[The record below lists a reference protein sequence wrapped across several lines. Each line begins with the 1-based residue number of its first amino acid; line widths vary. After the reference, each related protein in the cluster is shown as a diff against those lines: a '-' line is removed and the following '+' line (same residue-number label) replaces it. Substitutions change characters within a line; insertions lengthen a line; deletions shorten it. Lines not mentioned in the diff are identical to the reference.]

1 MELKELISEIIPHY
15 NNYRQN
21 RHTLSGTDALLV
33 FWDIGDIL
41 KKYIKEK
48 EVAPHTLYRQIYGKS
63 EGGKNVVQKS
73 YITRDLLSRSYRV
86 RNIFLKKDDI
96 KKYFP
101 TLQKYRLFYQAMPFL
116 DNPKYALSGKEKEK
130 LNKLLNSKMSYSA
143 IMKEIHALQNEKIGI
158 KNPRTQQLV
167 RLDDDKLVFAKF
179 YNDVFSA
186 FKIGSYDEARK
197 TLSFPSEKFVKTL
210 SLNCG
215 AVSADGLMMEKFD
228 IPKGLGANWA
238 TFATVIQ
245 KLIAD
250 ENPKE
255 RRRFRRL
262 IPPERMMRL
271 SEMLYALTSAE
282 KYKNF
287 KL

>member
-1 MELKELISEIIPHY
+1 MELKELIKEIIPYY

-21 RHTLSGTDALLV
+21 RDTLSGADALQN
-33 FWDIGDIL
+33 FWDIGEIL
-41 KKYIKEK
+41 KKYIE
-48 EVAPHTLYRQIYGKS
+48 ENNVAPHTLYRQIYGKS
-63 EGGKNVVQKS
+63 ESGINVVQKS
-73 YITRDLLSRSYRV
+73 YITRDLLSRSYRI
-86 RNIFLKKDDI
+86 RNIFPKRDDI

-101 TLQKYRLFYQAMPFL
+101 TLQKYRLFYQAMPFI
-116 DNPKYALSGKEKEK
+116 DNPKYSFSGKEKEN
-130 LNKLLNSKMSYSA
+130 LYKLLNSRKSYSV
-143 IMKEIHALQNEKIGI
+143 IMKEVRSLQKEKIGI
-158 KNPRTQQLV
+158 KNPRTQHLN
-167 RLDDDKLVFAKF
+167 RLDDDKLIFAKF

-186 FKIGSYDEARK
+186 FKIGSYDEAK
-197 TLSFPSEKFVKTL
+197 KALSIPSEKFVKTL

-228 IPKGLGANWA
+228 IPKGLSANWA